1 MNTKL
6 LSALASF
13 CIGCALIIMGEWL
26 YNVWAEH
33 STLSSLKPVAT
44 IIAHDDMPH
53 IDLTKQTE
61 DSYVDMVSR
70 PLFMSGRKPVDEP
83 SPENVQNTL
92 TPIIFDWDL
101 NGVYTTTKGLSA
113 LFSRS
118 KTKIA
123 KDNYRKIRLGAD
135 LDGWKLTEIHEDK
148 VLLNQG
154 TQQKELPL
162 RKIKLKDPAKK
173 ANDPNIPVDP
183 QPQENQAPT
192 EGEIET
198 TNE

>member
-13 CIGCALIIMGEWL
+13 CIGCALIIMCEWL

-33 STLSSLKPVAT
+33 STLSSLKPVTT

-83 SPENVQNTL
+83 NPEDIQNTAA
-92 TPIIFDWDL
+92 PIIFDWDL

-123 KDNYRKIRLGAD
+123 KDNYRKISLGAD

-148 VLLNQG
+148 VLLTQG
-154 TQQKELPL
+154 AQQKELPL

-173 ANDPNIPVDP
+173 TNDPNIPVDP

>member
-6 LSALASF
+6 FSALISF
-13 CIGCALIIMGEWL
+13 CIGCALIIMCEWL

-33 STLSSLKPVAT
+33 STLSSLTPVAT
-44 IIAHDDMPH
+44 KTAHDDMPH
-53 IDLTKQTE
+53 IDLTKQKE
-61 DSYVDMVSR
+61 DSYVDMVAR
-70 PLFMSGRKPVDEP
+70 PLFMAGRRPVDEP
-83 SPENVQNTL
+83 SPEDIQNTVA
-92 TPIIFDWDL
+92 PIIFDWEL
-101 NGVYTTTKGLSA
+101 NGVYTTAKGLSA

-118 KTKIA
+118 KTKKA
-123 KDNYRKIRLGAD
+123 KDNYRKISLGAD
-135 LDGWKLTEIHEDK
+135 LDGWKLTEIHEGK
-148 VLLNQG
+148 VLLTQG

-162 RKIKLKDPAKK
+162 RKIKLKNPAQK

-183 QPQENQAPT
+183 QPQENQEPT

>member
-1 MNTKL
+1 
-6 LSALASF
+6 
-13 CIGCALIIMGEWL
+13 
-26 YNVWAEH
+26 
-33 STLSSLKPVAT
+33 
-44 IIAHDDMPH
+44 MPH

-83 SPENVQNTL
+83 NPEDIQNTAA
-92 TPIIFDWDL
+92 PIIFDWDL

-123 KDNYRKIRLGAD
+123 KDNYRKISLGAD

-148 VLLNQG
+148 VLLIRG

-183 QPQENQAPT
+183 HLQENQAPT
-192 EGEIET
+192 EEEIET

>member
-6 LSALASF
+6 LSALTSL
-13 CIGCALIIMGEWL
+13 CIGCALIIMCEWL

-33 STLSSLKPVAT
+33 STLSSLTPVAT
-44 IIAHDDMPH
+44 KTAHDDMPH
-53 IDLTKQTE
+53 IDLTKQKE
-61 DSYVDMVSR
+61 DSYVDMVAR
-70 PLFMSGRKPVDEP
+70 PLFMAGRRPVDEP
-83 SPENVQNTL
+83 TPEDIQNTVA
-92 TPIIFDWDL
+92 PVIFDWEL
-101 NGVYTTTKGLSA
+101 NGVYTTAKGLSA
-113 LFSRS
+113 LFTRS
-118 KTKIA
+118 KIKKA
-123 KDNYRKIRLGAD
+123 KDNYRKISLGAD